1 MTCNFDSSETSFMLC
16 RVGQNWRGHSS
27 SSTLRFQLIFAF
39 QKKFYSHFKKKLYS
53 HFNRTPQHDQAITE
67 CILERQSW
75 NQFCEFKISDS
86 ASLRKSMFSI
96 QQWPLPMV
104 SEANFVKVVL
114 HCVLTN
120 DKKLLFYF
128 NLF

>member
-1 MTCNFDSSETSFMLC
+1 MTCNFDSAETSFMLC
-16 RVGQNWRGHSS
+16 RVVQNWRGHSS

-39 QKKFYSHFKKKLYS
+39 QKKSYS
-53 HFNRTPQHDQAITE
+53 HFNRTPQHDQAITKYT
-67 CILERQSW
+67 LETQLW
-75 NQFCEFKISDS
+75 DQFCEFKISDS